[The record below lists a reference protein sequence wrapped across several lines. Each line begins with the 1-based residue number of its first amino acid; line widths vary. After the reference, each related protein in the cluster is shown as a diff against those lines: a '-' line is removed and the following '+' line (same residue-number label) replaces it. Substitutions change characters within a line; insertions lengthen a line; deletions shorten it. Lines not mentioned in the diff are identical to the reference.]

1 MDKPAVTPEEVFD
14 GEATCAVKGDAR
26 DSAIIHTLPQGMTCR
41 GAVAKALFSI
51 SIDVVIV
58 F

>member
-14 GEATCAVKGDAR
+14 GEATYAVKGDAR
-26 DSAIIHTLPQGMTCR
+26 DSAITLPQGMTCR
-41 GAVAKALFSI
+41 GGVSKAVFSI